1 MASISVGVV
10 GLGVMGQNHVRVL
23 SQLPGVDL
31 VAITDI
37 DKQRESLI
45 SEKYGIERADDVA
58 DIMTKAEALVVAVPT
73 SNHFEVLLESIGRT
87 RAIMIEKPMTHS
99 AETSRMVA
107 QLAETKQTCIQVGYI
122 ERFNPVIEALV
133 SIIEKNG
140 PPLALDFVRTSR
152 VSARITDV
160 DVITD
165 LMVHDIDLSR
175 LLAGNVFR
183 VQSSGIVREEKI
195 ELAFATL
202 MHDSGVISRIHA
214 SRLTE
219 RKQRRITATF
229 NDFFVEC
236 DLIDKTLEI
245 FRQSRIESQTVGIYS
260 MSRTVESVELQSI
273 EPLVSELRYFVESIR
288 MSRKPIPNQ
297 DDDISALLICESVRE
312 QIQASH
318 NEISGVTR

>member
-1 MASISVGVV
+1 MTPIRVGVV

-23 SQLPGVDL
+23 SQLPGVNL
-31 VAITDI
+31 VAVTDI

-45 SEKYGIERADDVA
+45 SGTYGIERANDVV
-58 DIMTKAEALVVAVPT
+58 DIMTRVEALVIAVPT
-73 SNHFEVLLESIGRT
+73 SNHYEVLLESVGQT

-99 AETSRMVA
+99 AETSRKVA
-107 QLAETKQTCIQVGYI
+107 QLAATKQTTIQVGYI

-165 LMVHDIDLSR
+165 LMVHDIDLAR
-175 LLAGNVFR
+175 LLAGNVSR
-183 VQSSGIVREEKI
+183 IQSSGIAREESI

-202 MHDSGVISRIHA
+202 MHESGVISRIHA

-260 MSRTVESVELQSI
+260 MSRTVESVELQRI
-273 EPLVSELRYFVESIR
+273 EPLVNELRYFVESIR
-288 MSRKPIPNQ
+288 RDQEPVPNQ
-297 DDDISALLICESVRE
+297 NDDISALLICESVRE
-312 QIQASH
+312 QIQGSH
-318 NEISGVTR
+318 NEANGVAR